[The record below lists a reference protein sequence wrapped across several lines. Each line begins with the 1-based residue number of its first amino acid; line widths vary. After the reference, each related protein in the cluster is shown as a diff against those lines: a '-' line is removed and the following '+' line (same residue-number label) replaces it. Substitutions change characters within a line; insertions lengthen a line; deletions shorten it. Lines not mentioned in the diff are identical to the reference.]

1 MINLDLEKQL
11 NKTKNYHINPLVKS
25 KKTVKSNVEK
35 LSEKVE
41 KESVEKE
48 TKINNITHIIT
59 PIIINHFFIDIFSF
73 NIKYEPII
81 VIIIELECIGCA
93 NET

>member
-48 TKINNITHIIT
+48 TKIKKRLLVIRHEYIMDKLDYLIN
-59 PIIINHFFIDIFSF
+59 PI
-73 NIKYEPII
+73 
-81 VIIIELECIGCA
+81 
-93 NET
+93 

>member
-48 TKINNITHIIT
+48 TKIKKRLLII
-59 PIIINHFFIDIFSF
+59 
-73 NIKYEPII
+73 
-81 VIIIELECIGCA
+81 
-93 NET
+93 